1 MKKRLQS
8 THQELLKQ
16 ENLLKKQKKIKAEIY
31 EMKLNREIAELLE
44 QKIEEKKQEIHQTLE
59 EMKEPDFEKMYH
71 IKMLISY
78 CKRMSSLVIS
88 NYRKEKYN
96 QERMKLILE
105 ELLWDAKN
113 QKVEGVIQLNH
124 FEITSSETIT
134 IYEVVFEVLN
144 LLQDIHFKKK
154 W

>member
-1 MKKRLQS
+1 
-8 THQELLKQ
+8 
-16 ENLLKKQKKIKAEIY
+16 
-31 EMKLNREIAELLE
+31 
-44 QKIEEKKQEIHQTLE
+44 
-59 EMKEPDFEKMYH
+59 
-71 IKMLISY
+71 
-78 CKRMSSLVIS
+78 
-88 NYRKEKYN
+88 
-96 QERMKLILE
+96 MKLILE